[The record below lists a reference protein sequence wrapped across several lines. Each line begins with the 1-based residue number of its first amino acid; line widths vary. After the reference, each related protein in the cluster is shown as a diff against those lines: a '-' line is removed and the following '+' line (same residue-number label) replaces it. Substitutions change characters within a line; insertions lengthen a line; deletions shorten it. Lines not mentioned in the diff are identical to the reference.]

1 MDTMAGVPHWQP
13 QEPPNRQEMSDEI
26 TPSQEP
32 TPVEPLRDLHPRWGI
47 STVTLKSDHTFHDSQ
62 VNPNQTLT
70 SFSIKDIAIPEKS
83 LYPGELCASSLTIA
97 EKGWEGYQSEV
108 LPPKTLPKTLR
119 DLRFI
124 VLNVYRRLFTLIIL
138 INLAVFAFVVTKRGV
153 PLEHIGNIVLGNI
166 TVSILIRQDHIV
178 NGLFWIFTSV
188 PQR

>member
-1 MDTMAGVPHWQP
+1 MDTMAGVP
-13 QEPPNRQEMSDEI
+13 QEPPSHQETSDEI

-32 TPVEPLRDLHPRWGI
+32 TPVEPLRNLHPQWGL
-47 STVTLKSDHTFHDSQ
+47 STATLKSDHTFHDSQ
-62 VNPNQTLT
+62 VNPNQGLAD
-70 SFSIKDIAIPEKS
+70 FPIKDTEKS
-83 LYPGELCASSLTIA
+83 VYPGESCASSLNVA
-97 EKGWEGYQSEV
+97 EKGWENYQSDV

-138 INLAVFAFVVTKRGV
+138 INLAVFALVVTKRGV

-188 PQR
+188 PRR